1 MGVEWGWAQGDV
13 RMLLPEKYLGL
24 CCGPGTGEGGHGLI
38 RGIHMAELTEDQ
50 VSEHK
55 VWKVFVSALR
65 IYLLDKVETPT
76 APSATD

>member
-1 MGVEWGWAQGDV
+1 
-13 RMLLPEKYLGL
+13 MLLPEKYLGL
-24 CCGPGTGEGGHGLI
+24 CCGPSNGEGGHGLI
-38 RGIHMAELTEDQ
+38 RGIYMAELMEGW